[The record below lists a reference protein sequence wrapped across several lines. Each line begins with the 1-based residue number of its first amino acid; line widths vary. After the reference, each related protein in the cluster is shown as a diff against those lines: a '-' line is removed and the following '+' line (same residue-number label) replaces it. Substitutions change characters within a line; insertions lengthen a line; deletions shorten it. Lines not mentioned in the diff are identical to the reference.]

1 MSGRH
6 RDGSKS
12 WRLPAAAGAL
22 AAGAL
27 AVPVWLAASSAE
39 PEQFPAAAA
48 EMHAFSA
55 PRPSSSVPSTAST
68 PPARSSSAAPA
79 TSSSSSPTSETTPR
93 ASETP
98 AAKACS
104 STLAGTRPAVAR
116 AGNFLKEKFSVDT
129 VGGRAG
135 RSGASD
141 HPAGLALDFMV
152 DPKTG
157 NALAAYV
164 LAHQDELGAKYVIW
178 QQRYNDGSGW
188 SAMEDRGGETANHY
202 DHVHV
207 SFERGAKVSLTC

>member
-12 WRLPAAAGAL
+12 WRLPTAAGAL
-22 AAGAL
+22 AVGAL
-27 AVPVWLAASSAE
+27 AVPVWLAASSVE
-39 PEQFPAAAA
+39 PERFPAAAA

-55 PRPSSSVPSTAST
+55 PRPSSSVPSAAST
-68 PPARSSSAAPA
+68 PPATSSSAAP
-79 TSSSSSPTSETTPR
+79 TTTSSSSPTSKKT
-93 ASETP
+93 ASASATP

-104 STLAGTRPAVAR
+104 STLAGTQPAVAQ
-116 AGNFLKEKFSVDT
+116 AGNFLKEKFSVDS

-164 LAHQDELGAKYVIW
+164 LEHQDELGAKYVIW

-207 SFERGAKVSLTC
+207 SFERGAKVSVTC

>member
-12 WRLPAAAGAL
+12 WRLPTAAGAL
-22 AAGAL
+22 AVGAL
-27 AVPVWLAASSAE
+27 AVPVWLTAGSVE
-39 PEQFPAAAA
+39 PQQFPAAAA

-55 PRPSSSVPSTAST
+55 PRPSSTVPSTTST
-68 PPARSSSAAPA
+68 PPTTSSSAVPTPSSASKT
-79 TSSSSSPTSETTPR
+79 TSRTP
-93 ASETP
+93 ETP
-98 AAKACS
+98 TAKACS
-104 STLAGTRPAVAR
+104 STLAGAQPAVAQ
-116 AGNFLKEKFSVDT
+116 AGNFLKQKFSVDT

-152 DPKTG
+152 DTKTG
-157 NALAAYV
+157 SALAAYV

-207 SFERGAKVSLTC
+207 SFERGAKVSVTC

>member
-12 WRLPAAAGAL
+12 WRLPAAAGVL
-22 AAGAL
+22 AVGAL
-27 AVPVWLAASSAE
+27 AVPVWLTAGAVK
-39 PEQFPAAAA
+39 PQQFPAAAA

-55 PRPSSSVPSTAST
+55 PRASSTAPSTTST
-68 PPARSSSAAPA
+68 PPTTSSSAAP
-79 TSSSSSPTSETTPR
+79 TTSSSSPTSKTTTSTS
-93 ASETP
+93 ATP

-104 STLAGTRPAVAR
+104 STLAGTQPAVAQ
-116 AGNFLKEKFSVDT
+116 AGNYLKEKFSVET

-152 DPKTG
+152 DTKTG

-164 LAHQDELGAKYVIW
+164 LEHQSELGAKYVIW
-178 QQRYNDGSGW
+178 QQRYNDGGGW

-207 SFERGAKVSLTC
+207 SFERGAKVSVTC

>member
-12 WRLPAAAGAL
+12 WRLPTAAGVL
-22 AAGAL
+22 AVGAL
-27 AVPVWLAASSAE
+27 AVPVWLTAGAVE
-39 PEQFPAAAA
+39 PQQFPAAAA

-55 PRPSSSVPSTAST
+55 PRASSTAPSTTST
-68 PPARSSSAAPA
+68 PPTTSSSAAP
-79 TSSSSSPTSETTPR
+79 TTSSSSPTSKTTSRTPE
-93 ASETP
+93 AP

-104 STLAGTRPAVAR
+104 STLAGTQPAVAQV
-116 AGNFLKEKFSVDT
+116 GNYLKEKFSVNT

-152 DPKTG
+152 DTKTG

-164 LAHQDELGAKYVIW
+164 LEHQSEFGAKYVIW
-178 QQRYNDGSGW
+178 QQRYNDGGGW
-188 SAMEDRGGETANHY
+188 SAMEDRGGETANHF

-207 SFERGAKVSLTC
+207 SFERGAKVSVTC

>member
-12 WRLPAAAGAL
+12 WRLPTAAGVL
-22 AAGAL
+22 AVGAL
-27 AVPVWLAASSAE
+27 AVPVWLTAGSVE
-39 PEQFPAAAA
+39 PQQVPAAAA

-55 PRPSSSVPSTAST
+55 PRPSSTVPSTTS
-68 PPARSSSAAPA
+68 PPPTSSSAAP
-79 TSSSSSPTSETTPR
+79 TSSPSPSSTSKTP
-93 ASETP
+93 SSTPKTP

-104 STLAGTRPAVAR
+104 STLAGTQPSVAQ
-116 AGNFLKEKFSVDT
+116 AGNFLKEKFSVDS

-152 DPKTG
+152 DAKTG

-164 LAHQDELGAKYVIW
+164 LEHQDELGAKYVIW

-207 SFERGAKVSLTC
+207 SFERGAKVSVTC